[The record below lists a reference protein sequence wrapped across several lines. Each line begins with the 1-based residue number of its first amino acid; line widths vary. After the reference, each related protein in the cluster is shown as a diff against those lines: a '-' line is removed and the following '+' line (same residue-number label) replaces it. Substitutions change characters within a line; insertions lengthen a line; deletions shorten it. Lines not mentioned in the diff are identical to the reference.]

1 MALDPSAHTR
11 TERDIL
17 ITGFPSFL
25 ARKLVETI
33 LVEEPKATLRLLV
46 RPDYIDE
53 ADRQLK
59 KLNAPRDRV
68 HLLSGD
74 VVALDLGLSG
84 REYLELVARVTDI
97 YHIASIWFLGV
108 ERSEAFE
115 VNVLG
120 TRNILDTAYEMQK
133 LSRLNHLS
141 TAFVAG
147 DRQGVI
153 MEEELDEGQSFRNAY
168 EESKFEAEKAM
179 RSAMQHLPISIF
191 RPSII
196 VGDSKTGEIDRMAG
210 PYYLINAIVNMPSIL
225 PIPMPGRGDKPL
237 NLVPVDFVCRA
248 MHQISLRED
257 SAGQTF
263 HLCDPNPLSARR
275 VFELVAERAGRRAPV
290 GLLPYRLT
298 RLVMKFP
305 YLERFTRNPRQF
317 MDDFNQLT
325 IYNSIN
331 TLEALKGQEFCPP
344 FPTYVDIL
352 IDYIKISELELEMPL
367 GVDILG

>member
-1 MALDPSAHTR
+1 MSDHNSQDRH
-11 TERDIL
+11 RDIL
-17 ITGFPSFL
+17 ITGFPSFV
-25 ARKLVETI
+25 ARKLVATI
-33 LVEEPKATLRLLV
+33 IENEPEATLRLVV

-53 ADRQLK
+53 ADRQLRDME
-59 KLNAPRDRV
+59 APRDRI

-115 VNVLG
+115 VNVAG
-120 TRNILDTAYEMQK
+120 AQNVLDTAYEMQN
-133 LSRLNHLS
+133 LVRLNHFS

-147 DRQGVI
+147 DRTGVI
-153 MEEELDEGQSFRNAY
+153 MEDELAQGQNFRNAY
-168 EESKFEAEKAM
+168 EESKFEAERAM
-179 RSAMQHLPISIF
+179 REAMHHLPISIF

-196 VGDSKTGEIDRMAG
+196 VGDSHTGEIDRMAG

-225 PIPMPGRGDKPL
+225 PIPLPGKGDKPL
-237 NLVPVDFVCRA
+237 NLVPIDFVCEA
-248 MHQISLRED
+248 MHRISLRD
-257 SAGQTF
+257 DTASRTF
-263 HLCDPNPLSARR
+263 HLCDPNPLSARS
-275 VFELVAERAGRRAPV
+275 VFELVAQRAGRRAPV

-325 IYNSIN
+325 IYNSMN
-331 TLEALKGQEFCPP
+331 TLEALDGRNLCPP
-344 FPTYVDIL
+344 LPSYVDKL
-352 IDYIKISELELEMPL
+352 IEYIQISDLELEMPL
-367 GVDILG
+367 GVEIMG